1 MAQPTI
7 VLTGGG
13 TAGHVSVN
21 EALIPVFTSR
31 GYDVHYIGSY
41 DGIEKDLIDGQYEGV
56 TYHAISSGKLRRY
69 FSLKN
74 FTDPFRVLNGIGQAY
89 RLLRKLKPS
98 IVFSKGGF
106 VSVPVVMAAKLAK
119 IPVVVHESDMTP
131 GLANKLSLPFAAH
144 IFTVFESTLQ
154 HVPEGKGTAVGAI
167 VRPELFEGE
176 REKGLYYANLKGDK
190 KVLLAMGG
198 SQGSLVLNE
207 AIRSNLDQMLQNYDI
222 IHLCGKGHIDE
233 ALEGVEGYTQFEY
246 VTTAL
251 PDLLAATDVA
261 VSRAG
266 SNTIFE
272 LLALEKPMVLVPLSA
287 AKSRG
292 DQILNAKRFEE
303 LHLAKVIQE
312 EELNEQTLS
321 EALQSVAREEE
332 KMKRELAK
340 HSHVKTPETMTD
352 DILSYRK

>member
-21 EALIPVFTSR
+21 EALIPILKER
-31 GYDVHYIGSY
+31 GYDIHYIGSY
-41 DGIEKDLIDGQYEGV
+41 DGIEKELIDGEYEGV

-69 FSLKN
+69 FSMKN
-74 FTDPFRVLNGIGQAY
+74 FTDPFRVLTGVLQAY
-89 RLLRKLKPS
+89 RLLKKIKPS
-98 IVFSKGGF
+98 VVFSKGGF
-106 VSVPVVMAAKLAK
+106 VSVPVALAAKMAK
-119 IPVVVHESDMTP
+119 IPLVVHESDMTP
-131 GLANKLSLPFAAH
+131 GLANRLSLPFARH
-144 IFTVFESTLQ
+144 IFTVFESTLA

-167 VRPELFEGE
+167 IRPELFNGE
-176 REKGLYYANLKGDK
+176 REKGLYYAGLDGEKE
-190 KVLLAMGG
+190 VLLVMGG
-198 SQGSLVLNE
+198 SQGSIVLNK
-207 AIRSNLDQMLQNYDI
+207 AIRSNLRQILEIYDI

-233 ALEGVEGYTQFEY
+233 TLEGVPGYTQFEY

-272 LLALEKPMVLVPLSA
+272 LLALQKPMLLVPLSA

-292 DQILNAKRFEE
+292 DQILNAQRFEQMKI
-303 LHLAKVIQE
+303 AKVIE
-312 EELNEQTLS
+312 EETLETIDIVETFKQFEQEKS
-321 EALQSVAREEE
+321 
-332 KMKRELAK
+332 KMKEELEK
-340 HSHVKTPETMTD
+340 YKDVKTPEKMLD
-352 DILSYRK
+352 LILQYEQ